1 MNSDMCSC
9 YGRGVTGGETGTA
22 ARRSASVV
30 GASRLPKQ
38 ARSRARVTR
47 ILDAADRVLVD
58 EGYEAFT
65 VRRITDVAALPVGT
79 VYQFFADKNAIV
91 DALVLRYLGAI
102 NQIMDVRAS
111 DTKRTSWTDVVDDVL
126 DGFVALYRAN
136 PGLLSLW
143 QARHL
148 SSSALDADI
157 ANNERLADGLR
168 AILISRENAKDNADL
183 ARACRVVVET
193 ADALLDLAFR
203 EKPDGDPK
211 LIAEAKRIQK
221 LYLNDTIWRLQ
232 RPAGSA
238 RAKSS
243 REGGQA

>member
-1 MNSDMCSC
+1 
-9 YGRGVTGGETGTA
+9 
-22 ARRSASVV
+22 
-30 GASRLPKQ
+30 
-38 ARSRARVTR
+38 
-47 ILDAADRVLVD
+47 
-58 EGYEAFT
+58 
-65 VRRITDVAALPVGT
+65 

-91 DALVLRYLGAI
+91 DALVFRYLGAI
-102 NQIMDVRAS
+102 NEIMDVRAS
-111 DTKRTSWTDVVDDVL
+111 DPKRTSWIDVVDDVL
-126 DGFVALYRAN
+126 DGFVALYRSN

-168 AILISRENAKDNADL
+168 AILISREKAKDNADL

-203 EKPDGDPK
+203 ETPDGDPK

-221 LYLNDTIWRLQ
+221 LYLNDTIRRLQ

-238 RAKSS
+238 RANSS
-243 REGGQA
+243 RQGGQA